1 MLKIHTSNNS
11 KGLENIKATY
21 EFPENGLSPWEQINW
36 MNEKLPEFK
45 GEVEITIKTF
55 SPYILNLLN
64 LWLKR
69 GELGYENLE
78 AWEEF
83 WDEDT
88 GTIYHNDLKIQNP
101 GVKLVN
107 TKSLSDPISYIY
119 DEYDREVLPVV

>member
-21 EFPENGLSPWEQINW
+21 EFPENGLSPWEQIDW
-36 MNEKLPEFK
+36 MNERLPEFK
-45 GEVEITIKTF
+45 GEAEITIKTF

-88 GTIYHNDLKIQNP
+88 RTIYHNDLKIQNP
-101 GVKLVN
+101 GVELVD
-107 TKSLSDPISYIY
+107 TRLLSDPISYIY
-119 DEYDREVLPVV
+119 EEYDKEVLSVV